1 MFPSLIALWSLL
13 SGAAMNPAQSHDP
26 LYYFTSSLLYQ
37 CEVSNRAD
45 LSYIL
50 AQVTQ
55 QINDKIF
62 YFYKLCKRSSFFDLF
77 FYNFDETV
85 PNFIRLLWENRILSQ
100 ADKQNEPCWNR
111 SSGLWLVVR
120 VKKERQT
127 AYVLYVLCLSVFVTA
142 QYPHSYEQKSISN
155 RLRRWDFCLQAC
167 VLLRSAQ
174 QVRRPTEQL
183 PVFFLFYFLYLR
195 DLSLFSLTEKSGP
208 GHSQILSQIRLPI
221 SVVPTCF
228 MPSSMIS
235 TVR

>member
-1 MFPSLIALWSLL
+1 
-13 SGAAMNPAQSHDP
+13 MNPAQSHDP

-120 VKKERQT
+120 VKSRT
-127 AYVLYVLCLSVFVTA
+127 ALCS
-142 QYPHSYEQKSISN
+142 K
-155 RLRRWDFCLQAC
+155 RLLH
-167 VLLRSAQ
+167 
-174 QVRRPTEQL
+174 
-183 PVFFLFYFLYLR
+183 
-195 DLSLFSLTEKSGP
+195 DLSGRTYDQSILFS
-208 GHSQILSQIRLPI
+208 
-221 SVVPTCF
+221 
-228 MPSSMIS
+228 
-235 TVR
+235 

>member
-1 MFPSLIALWSLL
+1 LFPSLIALWSLL

-37 CEVSNRAD
+37 CEVLNLAD

-50 AQVTQ
+50 AQVTR

-120 VKKERQT
+120 VKKRKTDRICFICTLSFCIRNCSVPSQLR
-127 AYVLYVLCLSVFVTA
+127 AKIHFKSASPMGFLPSSLCFITVSA
-142 QYPHSYEQKSISN
+142 
-155 RLRRWDFCLQAC
+155 A
-167 VLLRSAQ
+167 SAQ
-174 QVRRPTEQL
+174 T
-183 PVFFLFYFLYLR
+183 Y
-195 DLSLFSLTEKSGP
+195 
-208 GHSQILSQIRLPI
+208 
-221 SVVPTCF
+221 
-228 MPSSMIS
+228 
-235 TVR
+235 